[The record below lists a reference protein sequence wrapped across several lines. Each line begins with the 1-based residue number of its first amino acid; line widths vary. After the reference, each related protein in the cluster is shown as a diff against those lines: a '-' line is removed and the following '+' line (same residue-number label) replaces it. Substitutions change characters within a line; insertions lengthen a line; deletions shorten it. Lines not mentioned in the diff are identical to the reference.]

1 MYKDVSTEID
11 QQTAWFERNML
22 KIASRLDARIASL
35 IRELDS
41 RGGHLLNTEENIQM
55 WAQIHG
61 SILEELNA
69 SGYTEL
75 VSMLNEKE
83 NDLLRTMKKA
93 SMPGAVPLA
102 FTQTSQSAISA
113 FNSLWNARIGNLG
126 NDVARQIHTI
136 IGDSIFGGTNIADL
150 VKSVKV
156 ILERQLV
163 RYATTYVN
171 TSRAKFIQMMQYE
184 AARNYDGGL
193 FWIYEGPEDDVT
205 RPVCREGTGMDVSS
219 MFPNAPYFTEEE
231 RIEFESY
238 SAPERT
244 YNCRHTFMQITKEY
258 YYDNVR

>member
-1 MYKDVSTEID
+1 MYKDVSAEID

-22 KIASRLDARIASL
+22 KIASRLDARITAL

-41 RGGHLLNTEENIQM
+41 HGGHLLNTEENIQL

-69 SGYTEL
+69 AGYTEL
-75 VSMLNEKE
+75 VTQLNDKE

-126 NDVARQIHTI
+126 NDVARQIHAI
-136 IGDSIFGGTNIADL
+136 IGDSIFGGTNISDL
-150 VKSVKV
+150 VKSVKE

-205 RPVCREGTGMDVSS
+205 RPVCREGTGMDTNGS
-219 MFPNAPYFTEEE
+219 FPNAPYFTEEE

>member
-1 MYKDVSTEID
+1 MNKAVSTKID
-11 QQTAWFERNML
+11 QQTAWFERNMQN
-22 KIASRLDARIASL
+22 IARRLDERISSL

-41 RGGHLLNTEENIQM
+41 GRGHLLNTEENIQM
-55 WAQIHG
+55 WAQIYG
-61 SILEELNA
+61 SILEELSA

-75 VSMLNEKE
+75 VSRLNDKE
-83 NDLLRTMKKA
+83 NDLLRTMKK
-93 SMPGAVPLA
+93 SSVPGAVPLA
-102 FTQTSQSAISA
+102 FTQTSQSAITA

-126 NDVARQIHTI
+126 NDVARQIHAI
-136 IGDSIFGGTNIADL
+136 IGDSIFGGTNISEL
-150 VKSVKV
+150 VKSVKA
-156 ILERQLV
+156 ILDKQLV

-184 AARNYDGGL
+184 AARNYDGEL

-205 RPVCREGTGMDVSS
+205 RPVCREGTGMDVNA

-258 YYDNVR
+258 YYDHVR